1 MTFLFSPDSGIL
13 LGVKSGLSFP
23 LCAPIGLDY
32 VFDLPSADWTTG
44 VGHLLELDAAGVA
57 QTHVSAG
64 VDDCVHQVL
73 VADGALVTPRSAAR
87 WERWRLGETDW

>member
-1 MTFLFSPDSGIL
+1 MLFSPDSGIFL
-13 LGVKSGLSFP
+13 FCGKARPFFP
-23 LCAPIGLDY
+23 LCTPIRLNY
-32 VFDLPSADWTTG
+32 VFDLPSANWTTG

-73 VADGALVTPRSAAR
+73 VADGTLITPRS
-87 WERWRLGETDW
+87 TT